1 MNAQEKVMWSQNKLN
16 VSQSA
21 FLFSIIAHVVIL
33 IVLLKPDAE
42 NSSDITS
49 TMKVTFVSA
58 SVKTNN
64 DTVRISSE
72 PSPSTVNQLQT
83 QNSKRLDASST
94 DSTNLANQVPDFF
107 DLTQDTQMIEANN
120 LYDPLLDAQN
130 RAKKAIKDAKDVS
143 NLYQANI
150 KPMDTN
156 FLEDN
161 KSPISKSETESLGL
175 YKVDVIDDPKD
186 LELYSTLIEVSMTS
200 PSKDDELQINQL
212 TQQITKLLHENDLS
226 LIKTKPTTIEFMIDP
241 VNLIVLI
248 KLSADSIKTH
258 HNLKTLLENMS
269 FDAIFINSNLNERP
283 YSFTV
288 EV

>member
-1 MNAQEKVMWSQNKLN
+1 MWSQKKLN

-21 FLFSIIAHVVIL
+21 FLFSIIAHVAIL
-33 IVLLKPDAE
+33 IALLKPDAE

-107 DLTQDTQMIEANN
+107 DLSQDTQMIEANN

-150 KPMDTN
+150 KPMDSN
-156 FLEDN
+156 FLEDYQL
-161 KSPISKSETESLGL
+161 PISKSETESLGL

-186 LELYSTLIEVSMTS
+186 LELYSTLIELSMTS

>member
-1 MNAQEKVMWSQNKLN
+1 MLRRKVMWSQNKLN

-21 FLFSIIAHVVIL
+21 FLFSIIAHVAIL

-58 SVKTNN
+58 SIKTNN

-161 KSPISKSETESLGL
+161 QSPISESETASLGL

-186 LELYSTLIEVSMTS
+186 LELYSTLIELSTTS
-200 PSKDDELQINQL
+200 LSKDDELQINQL

>member
-1 MNAQEKVMWSQNKLN
+1 MWSQNKLN

-21 FLFSIIAHVVIL
+21 FLFSIIAHVAIL

-58 SVKTNN
+58 SIKTNN

-161 KSPISKSETESLGL
+161 QSPISESETASLGL

-186 LELYSTLIEVSMTS
+186 LELYSTLIELSMTS

>member
-1 MNAQEKVMWSQNKLN
+1 MWSQKKLN

-21 FLFSIIAHVVIL
+21 FLFSIIAHVAIL

-64 DTVRISSE
+64 DTVRIASKPSS
-72 PSPSTVNQLQT
+72 STVNQLQT
-83 QNSKRLDASST
+83 QNSKSLDASST
-94 DSTNLANQVPDFF
+94 DSTTLANQVPDFF

-186 LELYSTLIEVSMTS
+186 LELYSTLIEISMTS
-200 PSKDDELQINQL
+200 PSKDDKLQINQL

-226 LIKTKPTTIEFMIDP
+226 LIKTKLTTIEFMIDP

>member
-1 MNAQEKVMWSQNKLN
+1 MWSQNKLN

-21 FLFSIIAHVVIL
+21 FLFSIIAHVAIL

-58 SVKTNN
+58 SIKTNN

-161 KSPISKSETESLGL
+161 QLPISKSETESLGL

-186 LELYSTLIEVSMTS
+186 LELYSTLIELSTTS
-200 PSKDDELQINQL
+200 LSKDDELQINQL

>member
-1 MNAQEKVMWSQNKLN
+1 MLRRKVMWSQKKLN

-21 FLFSIIAHVVIL
+21 FLFSIIAHVAIL

-64 DTVRISSE
+64 DTVRIASKPSS
-72 PSPSTVNQLQT
+72 STVNQLQT
-83 QNSKRLDASST
+83 QNSKSLDASST
-94 DSTNLANQVPDFF
+94 DSTTLANQVPDFF

-186 LELYSTLIEVSMTS
+186 LELYSTLIELSMTS

>member
-1 MNAQEKVMWSQNKLN
+1 MWSQNKLN

-21 FLFSIIAHVVIL
+21 FLFSIIAHVAIL

-58 SVKTNN
+58 SIKTNN

-83 QNSKRLDASST
+83 QNSKSLDASST
-94 DSTNLANQVPDFF
+94 DSTTLANQVPDFF

-161 KSPISKSETESLGL
+161 QSPISESETASLGL

-186 LELYSTLIEVSMTS
+186 LELYSTLIELSTTS
-200 PSKDDELQINQL
+200 LSKDDELQINQL

>member
-1 MNAQEKVMWSQNKLN
+1 MWSQNKLN

-21 FLFSIIAHVVIL
+21 FLFSIIAHVAIL

-72 PSPSTVNQLQT
+72 PSSSTVNQLQT
-83 QNSKRLDASST
+83 QNSKKLDASST

-150 KPMDTN
+150 KPMDSN
-156 FLEDN
+156 FLEDYQL
-161 KSPISKSETESLGL
+161 PISKSETESLGL

-186 LELYSTLIEVSMTS
+186 LELYSTLIELSMTS

>member
-1 MNAQEKVMWSQNKLN
+1 MLRRKVMWSQKKLN

-21 FLFSIIAHVVIL
+21 FLFSIIAHVAIL

-58 SVKTNN
+58 SIKTNN

-161 KSPISKSETESLGL
+161 QSPISESETASLGL

-186 LELYSTLIEVSMTS
+186 LELYSTLIELSTTS
-200 PSKDDELQINQL
+200 LSKDDELQINQL

>member
-1 MNAQEKVMWSQNKLN
+1 MWSQNKLN

-21 FLFSIIAHVVIL
+21 FLFSIIAHVAIL

-58 SVKTNN
+58 SIKTNN

-107 DLTQDTQMIEANN
+107 DLSRDTQMIEANN

-161 KSPISKSETESLGL
+161 QSPISESETASLGL

-186 LELYSTLIEVSMTS
+186 LELYSTLIELSTTS
-200 PSKDDELQINQL
+200 LSKDDELQINQL

>member
-1 MNAQEKVMWSQNKLN
+1 MLRRKVMWSQKKLN

-21 FLFSIIAHVVIL
+21 FLFSIIAHVAIL
-33 IVLLKPDAE
+33 IALLKPDAE

-58 SVKTNN
+58 SIKTNN

-83 QNSKRLDASST
+83 KNSKRLDASST

-161 KSPISKSETESLGL
+161 QSPISESETESLGL

-200 PSKDDELQINQL
+200 TSKDDELQINQL
-212 TQQITKLLHENDLS
+212 TQQITKLLHENNLS

-283 YSFTV
+283 YSFTL

>member
-1 MNAQEKVMWSQNKLN
+1 MWSQKKLN

-21 FLFSIIAHVVIL
+21 FLFSIIAHVAIL
-33 IVLLKPDAE
+33 IALLKPDAE

-107 DLTQDTQMIEANN
+107 DLSQDTQMIEANN

-150 KPMDTN
+150 KPMDSN
-156 FLEDN
+156 FLEDYQL
-161 KSPISKSETESLGL
+161 PISKSETESLGL

-186 LELYSTLIEVSMTS
+186 LELYSTLIELSMTS
-200 PSKDDELQINQL
+200 SSKDDELQINQL

>member
-1 MNAQEKVMWSQNKLN
+1 MWSQKKLN
-16 VSQSA
+16 ISQSA
-21 FLFSIIAHVVIL
+21 FLFSIIAHVAIL

-58 SVKTNN
+58 SIKTNN

-161 KSPISKSETESLGL
+161 QSPISESETASLGL

-186 LELYSTLIEVSMTS
+186 LELYSTLIELSTTS
-200 PSKDDELQINQL
+200 LSKDDELQINQL

>member
-1 MNAQEKVMWSQNKLN
+1 MWSQNKLN

-21 FLFSIIAHVVIL
+21 FLFSIIAHVAIL

-58 SVKTNN
+58 SIKTNN

-94 DSTNLANQVPDFF
+94 DNTNLANQVPDFF

-161 KSPISKSETESLGL
+161 QSPISESETASLGL

-186 LELYSTLIEVSMTS
+186 LELYSTLIELSTTS
-200 PSKDDELQINQL
+200 LSKDDELQINQL

>member
-1 MNAQEKVMWSQNKLN
+1 MWSQNKLN

-21 FLFSIIAHVVIL
+21 FLFSIIAHVAIL

-58 SVKTNN
+58 SIKTNN

-120 LYDPLLDAQN
+120 LHDPLLDAQN

-161 KSPISKSETESLGL
+161 QSPISESETASLGL

-186 LELYSTLIEVSMTS
+186 LELYSTLIELSTTS
-200 PSKDDELQINQL
+200 LSKDDELQINQL

>member
-1 MNAQEKVMWSQNKLN
+1 MWSQKKLN

-21 FLFSIIAHVVIL
+21 FLFSIIAHVAIL
-33 IVLLKPDAE
+33 ISLLKPDAE

-58 SVKTNN
+58 SIKTNN
-64 DTVRISSE
+64 DTVRISSA
-72 PSPSTVNQLQT
+72 PSSSTVNQLQI

-94 DSTNLANQVPDFF
+94 DSTTLANQVPDFF

-186 LELYSTLIEVSMTS
+186 LELYSTLIEISMTS
-200 PSKDDELQINQL
+200 PSKDDKLQINQL

>member
-1 MNAQEKVMWSQNKLN
+1 MWSQKKLN

-21 FLFSIIAHVVIL
+21 FLFSIIAHVAIL

-58 SVKTNN
+58 SIKTNN

-150 KPMDTN
+150 KPMDSN
-156 FLEDN
+156 FLEDYQL
-161 KSPISKSETESLGL
+161 PISKSETESLGL

-186 LELYSTLIEVSMTS
+186 LELYSTLIELSTTS
-200 PSKDDELQINQL
+200 LSKDDELQINQL

>member
-1 MNAQEKVMWSQNKLN
+1 MWSQKKLN

-21 FLFSIIAHVVIL
+21 FLFSIIAHVAIL

-161 KSPISKSETESLGL
+161 QSPISESETASLGL

-186 LELYSTLIEVSMTS
+186 LELYSTLIELSTTS
-200 PSKDDELQINQL
+200 LSKDDELQINQL

>member
-1 MNAQEKVMWSQNKLN
+1 MWSQKKLN

-21 FLFSIIAHVVIL
+21 FLFSIIAHVAIL
-33 IVLLKPDAE
+33 IVLLKPDAK
-42 NSSDITS
+42 NSSDIRS

-72 PSPSTVNQLQT
+72 PSSSTVNQLQT
-83 QNSKRLDASST
+83 QNSKKLDASST

-107 DLTQDTQMIEANN
+107 DLSRDTQMIEANN

-150 KPMDTN
+150 KPMDSN
-156 FLEDN
+156 FLEDYQL
-161 KSPISKSETESLGL
+161 PISKSETESLGL

-186 LELYSTLIEVSMTS
+186 LELYSTLIELSMTS

>member
-1 MNAQEKVMWSQNKLN
+1 MWSQNKLN

-21 FLFSIIAHVVIL
+21 FLFSIIAHVAIL

-58 SVKTNN
+58 SIKTNN

-94 DSTNLANQVPDFF
+94 DSTTLANQVPDFF

-161 KSPISKSETESLGL
+161 QSPISESETASLGL

-186 LELYSTLIEVSMTS
+186 LELYSTLIELSTTS
-200 PSKDDELQINQL
+200 LSKDDELQINQL

-248 KLSADSIKTH
+248 KLSADPIKTH
-258 HNLKTLLENMS
+258 NNLKTLLENMS

>member
-1 MNAQEKVMWSQNKLN
+1 MWSQKKLN

-21 FLFSIIAHVVIL
+21 FLFSIIAHVAIL

-58 SVKTNN
+58 SVKKNN
-64 DTVRISSE
+64 DTVRIASKPSS
-72 PSPSTVNQLQT
+72 STVNQLQT
-83 QNSKRLDASST
+83 QNSKRLDAYST
-94 DSTNLANQVPDFF
+94 DSTNLENQVPDFF

-130 RAKKAIKDAKDVS
+130 RAKKAIKEAKDVS

-161 KSPISKSETESLGL
+161 QSPISKSETESLGL

-186 LELYSTLIEVSMTS
+186 LELYSTLIELSMTS
-200 PSKDDELQINQL
+200 LSKDDELQINQL
-212 TQQITKLLHENDLS
+212 TQQITKLLHENNLS

-269 FDAIFINSNLNERP
+269 FDAIFINSNLNVRP

>member
-1 MNAQEKVMWSQNKLN
+1 MWSQKKLN

-21 FLFSIIAHVVIL
+21 FLFSIIAHVAIL

-64 DTVRISSE
+64 DTVRIASKPSS
-72 PSPSTVNQLQT
+72 STVNQLQT
-83 QNSKRLDASST
+83 QNSKSLDASST
-94 DSTNLANQVPDFF
+94 DSTTLANQVPDFF

-130 RAKKAIKDAKDVS
+130 RAKKAIKEAKDVS

-186 LELYSTLIEVSMTS
+186 LELYSTLIELSMTS

-212 TQQITKLLHENDLS
+212 TQQITKLLHENDLT

-269 FDAIFINSNLNERP
+269 FDAIFINSNLNERS

>member
-1 MNAQEKVMWSQNKLN
+1 MWSQNKLN

-21 FLFSIIAHVVIL
+21 FLFSIIAHVAIL

-64 DTVRISSE
+64 DTVRIASKPSS
-72 PSPSTVNQLQT
+72 STVNQLQT
-83 QNSKRLDASST
+83 QNSKSLDASST
-94 DSTNLANQVPDFF
+94 DSTTLANQVPDFF

-186 LELYSTLIEVSMTS
+186 LELYSTLIELSMTS

-248 KLSADSIKTH
+248 KLSADSIRTH

>member
-1 MNAQEKVMWSQNKLN
+1 MLRRKVMWSQKKLN

-21 FLFSIIAHVVIL
+21 FLFSIIAHVAIL

-64 DTVRISSE
+64 DTVRIASKPSS
-72 PSPSTVNQLQT
+72 STVNQLQT
-83 QNSKRLDASST
+83 QNSKSLDASST
-94 DSTNLANQVPDFF
+94 DSTTLANQVPDFF

-150 KPMDTN
+150 KPMDSN
-156 FLEDN
+156 FLEDYQL
-161 KSPISKSETESLGL
+161 PISKSETESLGL

-186 LELYSTLIEVSMTS
+186 LELYSTLIELSMTS

>member
-1 MNAQEKVMWSQNKLN
+1 MWSQNKLN

-21 FLFSIIAHVVIL
+21 FLFSIIAHVAIL

-58 SVKTNN
+58 SIKTNN

-156 FLEDN
+156 FLEGN

-186 LELYSTLIEVSMTS
+186 LELYSTLIELSTTS
-200 PSKDDELQINQL
+200 LSKDDELQINQL

>member
-1 MNAQEKVMWSQNKLN
+1 MWSQKKLN

-21 FLFSIIAHVVIL
+21 FLFSIIAHVAIL

-72 PSPSTVNQLQT
+72 PSSSTVNQLQT
-83 QNSKRLDASST
+83 QNSKKLDASST

-150 KPMDTN
+150 KPMDSN
-156 FLEDN
+156 FLEDYQL
-161 KSPISKSETESLGL
+161 PISKSETESLGL

-186 LELYSTLIEVSMTS
+186 LELYSTLIELSTTS

>member
-1 MNAQEKVMWSQNKLN
+1 MWSQNKLN

-21 FLFSIIAHVVIL
+21 FLFSIIAHVAIL

-58 SVKTNN
+58 SIKTNN

-150 KPMDTN
+150 KPMDSN
-156 FLEDN
+156 FLEDYQL
-161 KSPISKSETESLGL
+161 PISKSETESLGL

-186 LELYSTLIEVSMTS
+186 LELYSTLIELSMTS

>member
-1 MNAQEKVMWSQNKLN
+1 MWSQKKLN

-21 FLFSIIAHVVIL
+21 FLFSIIAHVAIL

-72 PSPSTVNQLQT
+72 PSSSTVNQLQT
-83 QNSKRLDASST
+83 QNSKSLDASST
-94 DSTNLANQVPDFF
+94 DSTTLANQVPDFF

-150 KPMDTN
+150 KPMDSN
-156 FLEDN
+156 FLEDYQL
-161 KSPISKSETESLGL
+161 PISKSETESLGL

-186 LELYSTLIEVSMTS
+186 LELYSTLIELSMTS

>member
-1 MNAQEKVMWSQNKLN
+1 MWSQKKLN

-21 FLFSIIAHVVIL
+21 FLFSIIAHVAIL
-33 IVLLKPDAE
+33 IALLKPDAE
-42 NSSDITS
+42 NSSDIRS

-58 SVKTNN
+58 SIKKNN

-72 PSPSTVNQLQT
+72 PSSSTVNQLQT
-83 QNSKRLDASST
+83 QNSKKLDASST

-150 KPMDTN
+150 KPMDSN
-156 FLEDN
+156 FLEDYQL
-161 KSPISKSETESLGL
+161 PISKSETESLGL

-186 LELYSTLIEVSMTS
+186 LELYSTLIEISMTS

-226 LIKTKPTTIEFMIDP
+226 LIKTKPTTIKFMIDP

-248 KLSADSIKTH
+248 KFSADSIKTH

-283 YSFTV
+283 YSFTI

>member
-1 MNAQEKVMWSQNKLN
+1 MWSQNKLN

-21 FLFSIIAHVVIL
+21 FLFSIIAHVAIL

-64 DTVRISSE
+64 DTVRIASKPSS
-72 PSPSTVNQLQT
+72 STVNQLQT
-83 QNSKRLDASST
+83 QNSKSLDASST
-94 DSTNLANQVPDFF
+94 DSTTLANQVPDFF

-156 FLEDN
+156 FLEDYQL
-161 KSPISKSETESLGL
+161 PISKSETELLGL

-186 LELYSTLIEVSMTS
+186 LELYSTLIELSMAS

-283 YSFTV
+283 YSFTI

>member
-1 MNAQEKVMWSQNKLN
+1 MWSQNKLN

-21 FLFSIIAHVVIL
+21 FLFSIIAHVAIL

-58 SVKTNN
+58 SIKTNN

-161 KSPISKSETESLGL
+161 QSPISKSETDSLGL

-186 LELYSTLIEVSMTS
+186 LELYSTLIELSTTS
-200 PSKDDELQINQL
+200 LSKDDELQINQL

>member
-1 MNAQEKVMWSQNKLN
+1 MWSQKKLN

-21 FLFSIIAHVVIL
+21 FLFSIIAHVAIL

-72 PSPSTVNQLQT
+72 PSSSTVNQLQT
-83 QNSKRLDASST
+83 QNSKKLDASST

-107 DLTQDTQMIEANN
+107 DLSRDTQMIEANN

-156 FLEDN
+156 FLEDYQL
-161 KSPISKSETESLGL
+161 PISKSETESLGL

-186 LELYSTLIEVSMTS
+186 LELYSTLIEISMTS
-200 PSKDDELQINQL
+200 PSKDDKLQINQL

>member
-1 MNAQEKVMWSQNKLN
+1 MLRRKVMWSQKKLN

-21 FLFSIIAHVVIL
+21 FLFSIIAHVAIL

-107 DLTQDTQMIEANN
+107 DLSQDTQMIEANN

-150 KPMDTN
+150 KPMDSN
-156 FLEDN
+156 FLEDYQL
-161 KSPISKSETESLGL
+161 PISKSETESLGL

-186 LELYSTLIEVSMTS
+186 LELYSTLIELSMTS

>member
-1 MNAQEKVMWSQNKLN
+1 MLSQNKLN

-33 IVLLKPDAE
+33 IVLLKPHAE

-72 PSPSTVNQLQT
+72 PSSSTVKQRQT
-83 QNSKRLDASST
+83 QSSKRLDTSAT
-94 DSTNLANQVPDFF
+94 DSTTLANQVPDFF
-107 DLTQDTQMIEANN
+107 DLNQDTQMIEADR

-130 RAKKAIKDAKDVS
+130 RAKKAIQEAKDVS

-161 KSPISKSETESLGL
+161 QLPISKSETESLGL

-186 LELYSTLIEVSMTS
+186 LELYATLIEVSTTT
-200 PSKDDELQINQL
+200 PSTDDELQINQL
-212 TQQITKLLHENDLS
+212 TEQITKLLHDNNVGV
-226 LIKTKPTTIEFMIDP
+226 INQTIEFTIDP
-241 VNLIVLI
+241 ANRIILINLSSDAL
-248 KLSADSIKTH
+248 KMH
-258 HNLKTLLENMS
+258 HNLKSLLANIS
-269 FDAIFINSNLNERP
+269 FDAILMDSNLNEEP
-283 YSFTV
+283 YSFTI
-288 EV
+288 EI

>member
-1 MNAQEKVMWSQNKLN
+1 MWSQKKLN

-21 FLFSIIAHVVIL
+21 FLFSIIAHVAIL

-58 SVKTNN
+58 SIKTNN

-161 KSPISKSETESLGL
+161 QSPISESETASLGL

-186 LELYSTLIEVSMTS
+186 LELYSTLIELSMTS

>member
-1 MNAQEKVMWSQNKLN
+1 MWSQKKLN

-21 FLFSIIAHVVIL
+21 FLFSIIAHVAIL
-33 IVLLKPDAE
+33 IALLKPDAE

-58 SVKTNN
+58 SIKTNN
-64 DTVRISSE
+64 DTVRISSA
-72 PSPSTVNQLQT
+72 PSSSTVNQLQT

-143 NLYQANI
+143 NLYQTNI

-156 FLEDN
+156 FLEDYQL
-161 KSPISKSETESLGL
+161 PISKSETESLGL
-175 YKVDVIDDPKD
+175 YKIDVIDDPKD
-186 LELYSTLIEVSMTS
+186 LELYSTLIELSMTS

-248 KLSADSIKTH
+248 KLSADSIRTH

>member
-1 MNAQEKVMWSQNKLN
+1 MWSQNKLN

-21 FLFSIIAHVVIL
+21 FLFSIIAHVAIL

-58 SVKTNN
+58 SIKTNN

-161 KSPISKSETESLGL
+161 QSPISESETAPLGL

-186 LELYSTLIEVSMTS
+186 LELYSTLIELSTTS
-200 PSKDDELQINQL
+200 LSKDDELQINQL

>member
-1 MNAQEKVMWSQNKLN
+1 MWSQKKLN

-21 FLFSIIAHVVIL
+21 FLFSIIAHVAIL

-64 DTVRISSE
+64 DTVRIASKPSS
-72 PSPSTVNQLQT
+72 STVNQLQT
-83 QNSKRLDASST
+83 QNSKSLDASST
-94 DSTNLANQVPDFF
+94 DSTTLANQVPDFF

-186 LELYSTLIEVSMTS
+186 LELYSTLIELSMTS

>member
-1 MNAQEKVMWSQNKLN
+1 MWTPIKLN

-33 IVLLKPDAE
+33 IALLKPDAE

-64 DTVRISSE
+64 DTVRIASKPSS
-72 PSPSTVNQLQT
+72 STVNQLQT
-83 QNSKRLDASST
+83 QNSKRLDAYST
-94 DSTNLANQVPDFF
+94 DSTNLENQVPDFF

-161 KSPISKSETESLGL
+161 QLPISKSEIKSLGL

-186 LELYSTLIEVSMTS
+186 LELYSTLIELSTTS

>member
-1 MNAQEKVMWSQNKLN
+1 MWSQNKLN

-21 FLFSIIAHVVIL
+21 FLFSIIAHVAIL

-64 DTVRISSE
+64 DTVRIASKPSS
-72 PSPSTVNQLQT
+72 STVNQLQT

-94 DSTNLANQVPDFF
+94 DSTTLANQVPDFF

-161 KSPISKSETESLGL
+161 KSPISKSEIKSLGL

-186 LELYSTLIEVSMTS
+186 LELYSTLIEISMTS
-200 PSKDDELQINQL
+200 PSKDDKLQINQL

-241 VNLIVLI
+241 INLIVLI